1 MADFIRAYR
10 VTMGHEGGYAN
21 DPDDSGGETYK
32 GVARNFWP
40 TWEGWT
46 IVDGHKATSSGME
59 AFKHALDADP
69 RLQQLVL
76 DFYKNEFWDKFQ
88 GDAVPSQ
95 EIAEELFDTGVNMS
109 TERAVYFLQDAMN
122 LFNHDH
128 LNREIYPDVVVD
140 GRMGPATLAVLQ
152 QALAAG
158 RGAHILLDMNVQQG
172 GLYREQMKKRESQ
185 EKFALGWYN
194 RVALKKGAA

>member
-10 VTMGHEGGYAN
+10 VTAGHEGGYAN
-21 DPDDSGGETYK
+21 DPDDRGGETYR
-32 GVARNFWP
+32 GVARKFWP
-40 TWEGWT
+40 AWEGWEL
-46 IVDGHKATSSGME
+46 IDGHKAAFSGTE
-59 AFKHALDADP
+59 QFKRALDADA

-76 DFYKNEFWDKFQ
+76 EFYKREFWDQFQ

-109 TERAVYFLQDAMN
+109 TARAVAFLQDAMN

-128 LNREIYPDVVVD
+128 YNRALYADVAVD

-158 RGAHILLDMNVQQG
+158 RGGHILLDMNVQQG
-172 GLYREQMKKRESQ
+172 MHYREQMKKLASQ

-194 RVALKKGAA
+194 RVALKLGAA